1 MKPLIEVCVDRL
13 DSVQV
18 CADAGV
24 DRIELCAALSEGGIT
39 PSIGFLRSAR
49 KIFSGKIMM
58 MIRPRAGD
66 FLYSDGELEL
76 MQNDIRLAIDH
87 GADGVVFG
95 CLLPTGEIDE
105 NQTSLLQNTAGG
117 KDVTF
122 HRAFDVTRDLSR
134 SLETLISL
142 GIPRVLT
149 SGGEADVSKGITRLT
164 DLVKQ
169 AAGRITVLPGGG
181 VSADKIRELADQTR
195 ATEFHLSAR
204 RTIHSNMI
212 YQRHDIPMGA
222 SQITPELI
230 HKVTD
235 PLQLQSLLS
244 ALASHL

>member
-18 CADAGV
+18 CAEAGV
-24 DRIELCAALSEGGIT
+24 DRIELCAALSEGGLT

-49 KIFSGKIMM
+49 AIFRGKIMM

-66 FLYSDGELEL
+66 FLYSDEETEL
-76 MQNDIRLAIDH
+76 MLCDIRHAIDH

-105 NQTSLLQNTAGG
+105 AKTSRLLHAASDR
-117 KDVTF
+117 DVTF

-134 SLETLISL
+134 SLEKLIAL

-149 SGGEADVSKGITRLT
+149 SGGQADVWKGIYRLR
-164 DLVKQ
+164 DLIQ
-169 AAGRITVLPGGG
+169 QSAARITILPGGG
-181 VSADKIRELADQTR
+181 VSAPRIRELFETTR

-204 RTIHSNMI
+204 HSIDSKMI
-212 YQRHDIPMGA
+212 FQRYDIPMGA
-222 SQITPELI
+222 SQITPEFV

-235 PLQLQSLLS
+235 PQQLQLLISSLKSLL
-244 ALASHL
+244 